1 MLEPVFQFIEKFVT
15 DFSWRRL
22 TIVFSF
28 ISIIAASFV
37 LYEWQTSAYELARY
51 ERSTLV
57 LKELDSLISSEN
69 REIRESAKIINSK
82 IQEVV
87 RKEDITSKLE
97 LSVSPEFAQIFFAI
111 LPWLLIALI
120 LIPNAFKNKEE
131 PVNMLIGFIMF
142 IFIVG
147 FLAYFIPTDW
157 SKLARYGGAQLFNI
171 VVLALLARWG
181 NRK

>member
-28 ISIIAASFV
+28 LSIIAASFF
-37 LYEWQTSAYELARY
+37 LYEWQTSTNELARY
-51 ERSTLV
+51 ERSTQV
-57 LKELDSLISSEN
+57 LKELDVLISSGNE
-69 REIRESAKIINSK
+69 EISESAKIINSRL
-82 IQEVV
+82 QEVV
-87 RKEDITSKLE
+87 RKDDITSKLE

-111 LPWLLIALI
+111 LPWLLMALI
-120 LIPNAFKNKEE
+120 LIPNAFKNNDE
-131 PVNMLIGFIMF
+131 PLNMLLGFIMF
-142 IFIVG
+142 VFFVG

-171 VVLALLARWG
+171 ILIAFLARWG
-181 NRK
+181 NK